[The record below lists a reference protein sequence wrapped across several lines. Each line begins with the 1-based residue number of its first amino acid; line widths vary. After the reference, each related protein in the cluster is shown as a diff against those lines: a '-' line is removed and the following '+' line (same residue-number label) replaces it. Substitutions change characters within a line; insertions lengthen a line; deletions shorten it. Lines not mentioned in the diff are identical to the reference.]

1 MKQIWNFFQ
10 NQILGMQWLNELIG
24 NGLKIAGID
33 ISGKA
38 GASIQFFIYDTIK
51 ILTLLYNVTV
61 AEKLH
66 NFRIKSIKYKFYVL
80 KYILYINL
88 LYI

>member
-1 MKQIWNFFQ
+1 MLFFAFEQ
-10 NQILGMQWLNELIG
+10 TLRNYLITY
-24 NGLKIAGID
+24 NDDLKFSTVAK
-33 ISGKA
+33 SLKL
-38 GASIQFFIYDTIK
+38 FRVYLK

-88 LYI
+88 LYICNR

>member
-1 MKQIWNFFQ
+1 MLFFAFEHTLR
-10 NQILGMQWLNELIG
+10 NYLITY
-24 NGLKIAGID
+24 NDDLKFSMVAK
-33 ISGKA
+33 SLKL
-38 GASIQFFIYDTIK
+38 FRVYLK

-80 KYILYINL
+80 KYFLYINL
-88 LYI
+88 LYICNR